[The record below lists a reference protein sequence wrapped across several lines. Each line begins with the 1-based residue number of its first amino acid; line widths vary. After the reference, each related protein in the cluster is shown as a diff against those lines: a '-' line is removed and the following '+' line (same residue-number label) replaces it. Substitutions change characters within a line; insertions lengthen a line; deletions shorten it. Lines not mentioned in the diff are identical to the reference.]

1 MKLFLCKLVTQL
13 LRQEPTVLHLS
24 KTSTQTMHT
33 KRPITE
39 RLTNGTIPTS
49 HSIIVGR
56 HILSEHLP
64 DLLGRVVT
72 DVDDDRMNV
81 DVMKFL
87 DRLGVSRQHAV
98 TIL

>member
-39 RLTNGTIPTS
+39 RLTNGTMLTS
-49 HSIIVGR
+49 PSIARR
-56 HILSEHLP
+56 HTLSEHLP